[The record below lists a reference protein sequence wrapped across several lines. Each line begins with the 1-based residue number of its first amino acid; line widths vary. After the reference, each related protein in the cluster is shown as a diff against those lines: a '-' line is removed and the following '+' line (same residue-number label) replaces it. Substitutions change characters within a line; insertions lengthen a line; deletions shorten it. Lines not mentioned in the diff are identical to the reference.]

1 MSLTVAQFSAL
12 PEAQKLELIVKNA
25 VILGERRDN
34 IFEYVLYDIDGLYV
48 EEIRGIHYAD
58 WYQYTGIDDMSLVL
72 PYTEEIQVVF
82 E

>member
-1 MSLTVAQFSAL
+1 MSLTIAQFSVL
-12 PEAQKLELIVKNA
+12 TEVQKLELIVKNA

-34 IFEYVLYDIDGLYV
+34 VFEYVLYDIDGLYV
-48 EEIRGIHYAD
+48 EEIRGIHYTD
-58 WYQYTGIDDMSLVL
+58 WYQYTAIDDMNLVL

>member
-1 MSLTVAQFSAL
+1 MSLTVAQFAAL
-12 PEAQKLELIVKNA
+12 SEGQQLELIVKKA

-34 IFEYVLYDIDGLYV
+34 IFEYILYDIDGLYV
-48 EEIRGIHYAD
+48 EEIRGIHYSD
-58 WYQYTGIDDMSLVL
+58 WYQYTAIDDMDRAL

>member
-1 MSLTVAQFSAL
+1 MSLTVAQFAAL
-12 PEAQKLELIVKNA
+12 SEVQQLELIVKKA

-34 IFEYVLYDIDGLYV
+34 IFEYILYDIDGLYV
-48 EEIRGIHYAD
+48 EEIRGIHYSD
-58 WYQYTGIDDMSLVL
+58 WYQYTAIDDMDRAL

>member
-1 MSLTVAQFSAL
+1 MSLTVAQFAAL
-12 PEAQKLELIVKNA
+12 SEVQQLELIVKKA

-34 IFEYVLYDIDGLYV
+34 IFEYILYDIDGLYV
-48 EEIRGIHYAD
+48 EEIRGIHYSD
-58 WYQYTGIDDMSLVL
+58 WYQYTAIDDMDRAR

>member
-12 PEAQKLELIVKNA
+12 SEVQQLELIVKCA

-34 IFEYVLYDIDGLYV
+34 IFEYILYDIDGLYV
-48 EEIRGIHYAD
+48 EEIRWIHYSD
-58 WYQYTGIDDMSLVL
+58 WYQYTAIDNMDLVL

>member
-1 MSLTVAQFSAL
+1 MSLTVAQFAAL
-12 PEAQKLELIVKNA
+12 SEVQQLELIVKKA

-34 IFEYVLYDIDGLYV
+34 IFEYILYDIDGLYV
-48 EEIRGIHYAD
+48 EEIRGIHYSD
-58 WYQYTGIDDMSLVL
+58 WYQYTAIDDMDLAL